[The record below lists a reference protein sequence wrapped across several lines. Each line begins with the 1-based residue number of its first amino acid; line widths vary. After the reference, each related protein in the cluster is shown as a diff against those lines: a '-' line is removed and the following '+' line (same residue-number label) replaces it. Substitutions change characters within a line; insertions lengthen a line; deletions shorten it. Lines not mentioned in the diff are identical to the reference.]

1 LGSSVGPCVRLSR
14 WDNDGGNC
22 SVPDF
27 AMARVVLRGEGAAPQ
42 TAYLYCT
49 SSPCTDQNHGHN
61 DSQASCSD
69 YDEAF
74 HSSSDR
80 HNHYHLNR
88 YFRIVSLHQFSP
100 SPTSFS
106 NVNFRSLGRLV
117 ASIVALISPPYS
129 EPPHLSPELPPSPS
143 SPFITSSLPSII
155 VLPSIATQTHRT
167 TAHRSWL
174 RSRPRAMLRAQDSG
188 CDRAVSHRDEDQT
201 RSGG

>member
-117 ASIVALISPPYS
+117 ASIVALILASIFGAAS
-129 EPPHLSPELPPSPS
+129 L
-143 SPFITSSLPSII
+143 ITRIATITVITIHYISSLPSII
-155 VLPSIATQTHRT
+155 VLPSVAAQSHRT
-167 TAHRSWL
+167 I
-174 RSRPRAMLRAQDSG
+174 AQPHIDHG
-188 CDRAVSHRDEDQT
+188 
-201 RSGG
+201 